1 MIEGF
6 EELNFDDY
14 DKALERL
21 VPFLNS
27 FASKKG
33 KEGRAYFVGEDF
45 IVKSIVGS
53 GRLGKMTEFF
63 DCYIKE
69 QQKFANQG
77 LLIPKLYSYKAVK
90 SSKEDG
96 SECVDF
102 YILEERFKGSDIFV
116 RASKNFFDNFK
127 RSFGSDQT
135 GVSVDEK
142 KLAYDSMKNYIDGF
156 ISQNNFLMS
165 LSDDKFDD
173 LTKTVYR
180 MFKEGKYSI
189 PDVHAGNLLV
199 NKDGFNVIDNYMVDR
214 ASKKGFWKRMTSE
227 YFLTTR
233 YLNVFRENVNIS
245 SVLKSQEVLKD
256 HDWSTLYHLQEENM
270 FYTGEVIKKLMISA
284 KRCLSQNEEF
294 NINTFVPALKG
305 HLHRFLDVKQVNE
318 LAEDIEKGE

>member
-1 MIEGF
+1 MIDEF
-6 EELNFDDY
+6 EELNIKDY
-14 DKALERL
+14 DEALEQL
-21 VPFLNS
+21 IPFLNN

-33 KEGRAYFVGEDF
+33 KEGRAYFVGDDY
-45 IVKSIVGS
+45 IVKSIVNNS
-53 GRLGKMTEFF
+53 RLGKMTEFF

-90 SSKEDG
+90 TTNEDG
-96 SECVDF
+96 LECVDF

-135 GVSVDEK
+135 EVSGDER

-180 MFKEGKYSI
+180 MFKDGKYSI
-189 PDVHAGNLLV
+189 PDVHTGNLLV
-199 NKDGFNVIDNYMVDR
+199 NKDGFNVIDNYMIDR
-214 ASKKGFWKRMTSE
+214 ASKKGFWKTMTSE

-233 YLNVFRENVNIS
+233 FLNVFKENVNIS
-245 SVLKSQEVLKD
+245 SVLKNQSVLKD
-256 HDWSTLYHLQEENM
+256 HDWSTLYRLQEENM
-270 FYTGEVIKKLMISA
+270 FYTGEVIKKLMIST

-294 NINTFVPALKG
+294 NINTFIPALKG
-305 HLHRFLDVKQVNE
+305 HLHRFLDDKQVDE
-318 LAEDIEKGE
+318 LAGDIEKGE